1 MAARARAR
9 RLVVVLLLLTVAACS
24 ASSGGQPA
32 DGSPS
37 TAQEGGAAG
46 PIRLYTSVT
55 QDTVDA
61 VLQAFQESNPDAEA
75 EVFRAPTGELNARI
89 AAERRGGEVKADV
102 LWLTDPLSMYAYD
115 EQGLLADWTPDG
127 ADAVPEQFRAERFWG
142 TRILNL
148 VIVHQQGL
156 QPAPT
161 SWKGLTD
168 GAYGDAVALP
178 DPGFA
183 GSSFAALG
191 YFALDDDFGF
201 DYYRAL
207 ASNGAVQVR
216 APDEVITGVAEGR
229 FKAGMSLDK
238 SARDAADD
246 GAPIEIV
253 WPDPGAVALYSPIAV
268 LDGGDE
274 DAAQAFAAF
283 VLTQPAQVAIASTG
297 WQPVLPG
304 VDGPPVP
311 TGAAQVFPDWEA
323 AVGRQEELLREYRSI
338 FEE

>member
-1 MAARARAR
+1 MTALALAR
-9 RLVVVLLLLTVAACS
+9 RLIVVLLLLAVAACS
-24 ASSGGQPA
+24 AGSGGQPA
-32 DGSPS
+32 DGSSS
-37 TAQEGGAAG
+37 TSRDGDAPG
-46 PIRLYTSVT
+46 PVRLYTSVT

-61 VLQAFQESNPDAEA
+61 VLRAFNESDPDAQV
-75 EVFRAPTGELNARI
+75 EVFRAPTGELNARV
-89 AAERRGGEVKADV
+89 AAERRSGDVKADV
-102 LWLTDPLSMYAYD
+102 LWLSDPLSMYAYD
-115 EQGLLADWTPDG
+115 AQGLLADWTPDG

-161 SWKGLTD
+161 TWQSLTD
-168 GAYGDAVALP
+168 AAYRDAVALP

-207 ASNGAVQVR
+207 ASNGAVQVQ

-229 FKAGMSLDK
+229 FKAGMTLDK

-246 GAPIEIV
+246 GAPIEVV

-268 LDGGDE
+268 VKGGNE
-274 DAAQAFAAF
+274 GAAKSFAEF
-283 VLTQPAQVAIASTG
+283 VLTEPAQAAIASTG

-311 TGAAQVFPDWEA
+311 AGAEQVFPDWEA
-323 AVGRQEELLREYRSI
+323 AVGRQKDLLRRYRTI
-338 FEE
+338 FGE